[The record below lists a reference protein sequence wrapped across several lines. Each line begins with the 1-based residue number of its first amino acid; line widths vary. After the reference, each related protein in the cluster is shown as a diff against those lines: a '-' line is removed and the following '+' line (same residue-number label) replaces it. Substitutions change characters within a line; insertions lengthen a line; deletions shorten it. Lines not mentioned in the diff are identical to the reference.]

1 VTDCP
6 FCGIVAREV
15 EASPVYDDDRVRE
28 CTALDETAAQIR
40 SVL

>member
-28 CTALDETAAQIR
+28 RAGLDETAVQVR